1 MDDPL
6 ARQALNRVLAQRTV
20 VLREML
26 QTIEP
31 ETRVSRS
38 VEEAVDAV
46 LASVVL
52 VPLVLDVA
60 ALIGPERTESGAWL
74 WAAPLMGELALSV
87 CLPLHWFTLPLT
99 LDAAEPPA
107 LVFIYDDDGLT
118 EDDAWR
124 LFQSDWRDA
133 LAWIASV
140 DGLIQRAARRWRLL
154 ATQDIT
160 TRLKARERPNAL
172 TSPCDNL

>member
-1 MDDPL
+1 MYDPL
-6 ARQALNRVLAQRTV
+6 ARQALDHVVAQRTV

-46 LASVVL
+46 LAGIVL
-52 VPLVLDVA
+52 EPLVLDVA

-74 WAAPLMGELALSV
+74 WAAPLRGEPALSV
-87 CLPLHWFTLPLT
+87 CLPSRWFTLPLT
-99 LDAAEPPA
+99 PDAAEPPA

-133 LAWIASV
+133 LTWIASV
-140 DGLIQRAARRWRLL
+140 DGLTRRAARRWRII
-154 ATQDIT
+154 ATRGIA
-160 TRLKARERPNAL
+160 TRLEARGRPNAL
-172 TSPCDNL
+172 TPPGENS